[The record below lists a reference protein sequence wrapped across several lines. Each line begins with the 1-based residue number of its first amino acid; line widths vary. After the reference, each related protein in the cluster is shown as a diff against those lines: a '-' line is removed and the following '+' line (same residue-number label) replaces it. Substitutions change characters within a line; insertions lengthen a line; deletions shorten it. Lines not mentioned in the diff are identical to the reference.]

1 MSSAPIP
8 EFPKLEANAFEAT
21 KKAGTKHIVYLS
33 GSNNGAEFMAGVHF
47 TKWHAESEKRL
58 RALDVAWTIL
68 RPAFFNSNL
77 IHSLGIVPRGG
88 LFLPAGDGKD
98 KPIDP
103 RDIAAVAV
111 KALTTPG
118 HEGKVYEL
126 TGPELLSYAE
136 VVQKPQPQPANR

>member
-1 MSSAPIP
+1 
-8 EFPKLEANAFEAT
+8 
-21 KKAGTKHIVYLS
+21 
-33 GSNNGAEFMAGVHF
+33 MAGVHF